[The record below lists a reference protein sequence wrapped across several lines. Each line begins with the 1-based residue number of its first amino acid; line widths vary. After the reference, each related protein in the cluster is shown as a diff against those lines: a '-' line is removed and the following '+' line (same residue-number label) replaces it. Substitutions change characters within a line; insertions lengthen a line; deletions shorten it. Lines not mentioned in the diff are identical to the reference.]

1 MAPTLCVL
9 AAGMGSRYGGLKQ
22 IDPVGPHGETILDY
36 SIYDALRAGFER
48 VVFVIRRDIET
59 DFRAAIGS
67 RFETRTDV
75 DYAFQSLD
83 LLPAGCAVPAER
95 AKPWGTAHAVWA
107 AKSVIHHP
115 FAVIN
120 ADDFYGATGYRKMNT
135 FLTTPATD
143 GPEQYAMIGFQL
155 RNTLSEHGH
164 VARGICVCDD
174 QLNLQQIAE
183 HTRILKRGDAA
194 VSLDDQD
201 QETPLQGDEWV
212 SMNLWGFAPTVFD
225 HIERHFSAFLKT
237 KSADPKAEFFIPLLI
252 AALIEEGL
260 AEVKVLPSN
269 DQWFGVTYRED
280 KPAVS
285 AAIQALSASGTYPS
299 PLWADAR

>member
-1 MAPTLCVL
+1 MTPTLCVL

-36 SIYDALRAGFER
+36 SIYDALRAGFQR
-48 VVFVIRRDIET
+48 VVFVIRRDIE
-59 DFRAAIGS
+59 DEFRAAIGS
-67 RFETRTDV
+67 RFEARTDV

-83 LLPAGCAVPAER
+83 LLPAGFSVPPDR

-107 AKSVIHHP
+107 AQPVIDSP

-120 ADDFYGATGYRKMNT
+120 ADDFYGATAYRMMCD
-135 FLTTPATD
+135 FLTTPTNDVPAH
-143 GPEQYAMIGFQL
+143 YAMIGYQL

-174 QLNLQQIAE
+174 RLNLREVTE
-183 HTRILKRGDAA
+183 HTRILKRDGGA
-194 VSLDDQD
+194 VSLDAEDG
-201 QETPLQGDEWV
+201 ETPLSGDEWV
-212 SMNLWGFAPTVFD
+212 SMNFWGFTPSVFP
-225 HIERHFSAFLKT
+225 HLERHFSAFLKT
-237 KSADPKAEFFIPLLI
+237 QAQDPKAEFFIPLLI
-252 AALIEEGL
+252 EELIKEGL

-285 AAIQALSASGTYPS
+285 AAIESLSESGTYPS
-299 PLWADAR
+299 PLWDVG